1 MRDGNPG
8 RSFQGISLHY
18 YTICHDWSKK
28 GSATQF
34 DEKEYFTT
42 MKKTLFMD
50 ELLDK
55 HIRIMDK
62 YDPNNRV
69 GLIVDEWGNWHD
81 VEPGTNPGF
90 LYQQNTLR
98 DALVASVNLDLFNN
112 YARRVKMA
120 NIAQTV
126 NVLQAMILTKDDKI
140 VKTPSFYVFKMYT
153 VHHDAT
159 LLPSDVTSDKYTFGN
174 ESIPALSA
182 SASKDDSGKIHVTIS
197 NLDPTNGKEV
207 TCDLRGIRKDFVCSR
222 TRWLQAQKLI
232 RTTILAKPKKSV

>member
-1 MRDGNPG
+1 
-8 RSFQGISLHY
+8 
-18 YTICHDWSKK
+18 
-28 GSATQF
+28 
-34 DEKEYFTT
+34 
-42 MKKTLFMD
+42 
-50 ELLDK
+50 
-55 HIRIMDK
+55 MDK
-62 YDPNNRV
+62 YDPRNRV

-98 DALVASVNLDLFNN
+98 DAMVASLNLDLFNN

-159 LLPSDVTSDKYTFGN
+159 LLPSVVTSDKYTFGN
-174 ESIPALSA
+174 ESVKALSA
-182 SASKDDSGKIHVTIS
+182 SASKDAAGKIHVTIT
-197 NLDPTNGKEV
+197 NLDPANSKEV
-207 TCDLRGIRKDFVCSR
+207 TCDLRGTEKISFVRGQVVTGEKINSYNDFGKTEEVNLKDFKDV
-222 TRWLQAQKLI
+222 KMNG
-232 RTTILAKPKKSV
+232 TTAVVKIPAKSVVMLELN